1 MDRGKPGSVCNTAA
15 SCTLLF
21 APIRMTSLSPLSVA
35 PNHTVEFSAR
45 MTFPTTVAF
54 GAMYALDATIG
65 ESSPNLY
72 KAICAPAHWIDHH
85 CQIARYHPA
94 GCRPRATPG
103 ASSYH

>member
-1 MDRGKPGSVCNTAA
+1 MDRGKPGSVCSTAP

-21 APIRMTSLSPLSVA
+21 APMRMTSLSPRSVA

-54 GAMYALDATIG
+54 GAIYALDATVG

-72 KAICAPAHWIDHH
+72 KAIRAPAHWIDHR
-85 CQIARYHPA
+85 QIARYHPA
-94 GCRPRATPG
+94 CCRPRV
-103 ASSYH
+103 